1 MAKVIAVLGAT
12 GMQGGGLCQA
22 ILNDPSGDF
31 TCRAI
36 TRDLQ
41 KHQAQQLRAD
51 GAEVVPADLDDVE
64 SLKEAFEDAHGVY
77 AVTNFWEHFSGEK
90 EKEQA
95 KNIAEA
101 AADAGVHHI
110 IWSTLEDTRG
120 WMPEDDPRMPM
131 LQETYRVPHF
141 DAKAEADAYFREL
154 PTTFLRTSFYWDN
167 LYSFGLEPK
176 KGESGQYEWA
186 FPLGDAKMAGIAG
199 EDIGK
204 VALGIFKAGD
214 EYIGQTIG
222 IAGGFLTIEEMGET
236 LSQQLG
242 IGPIAYHA
250 VDADTY
256 RGFGF
261 PGADE
266 MGNMFQVYRDFEV
279 PFNANRSVDLA
290 RELNPDLLSF
300 EDWVARYKDKI
311 PL

>member
-1 MAKVIAVLGAT
+1 MAKVIAVLGST

-22 ILNDPSGDF
+22 ILNDPSDDF

-36 TRDLQ
+36 TRELN
-41 KHQAQQLRAD
+41 KEKAQQLRAD
-51 GAEVVPADLDDVE
+51 GAEVVSADMDDVE
-64 SLKEAFEDAHGVY
+64 SLKEAFEGAHGVY
-77 AVTNFWEHFSGEK
+77 AVTNFWEHFSGQK

-95 KNIAEA
+95 RNIAEA
-101 AADAGVHHI
+101 ASAAGVHHV
-110 IWSTLEDTRG
+110 IWSTLEDTRA

-131 LQETYRVPHF
+131 LQDIYRVPHF

-167 LYSFGLEPK
+167 LYMFGLEPK

-186 FPLGDAKMAGIAG
+186 FPLADAKMAGIAG

-204 VALGIFKAGD
+204 VAYGIFKAGD

-222 IAGGFLTIEEMGET
+222 IAGGFLSIEEMGET

-256 RGFGF
+256 RSFDF

-290 RELNPDLLSF
+290 RELNPELQSF
-300 EDWVARYKDKI
+300 EQWVARYKDKI